1 MVTDLSS
8 NCLVDG
14 ISGVATPSF
23 GGVSAAEARAIMR
36 EYAGIS
42 LASRKLY
49 KIEVEG
55 GGKLFQL
62 LTTDITFSPVTIPS
76 ERHQIGSASL
86 DSVKT
91 TENVEMRITVFD
103 NKKGEIKRWFDK
115 TSAKVAHS
123 DGTVGLPAEYLV
135 KIRVLHAY
143 FSDETNKGGY
153 ENNYL
158 MRPVS
163 SEYEFSREE
172 GGPQKLNLVFTQF
185 DTFF

>member
-1 MVTDLSS
+1 MSS
-8 NCLVDG
+8 TCVGG
-14 ISGVATPSF
+14 ISGVATPLF

-36 EYAGIS
+36 EYAGIKI
-42 LASRKLY
+42 ASRKLY

-62 LTTDITFSPVTIPS
+62 LTTDISYSPVTIPS
-76 ERHQIGSASL
+76 ERHQIGSVSI

-91 TENVEMRITVFD
+91 TEHVELRLTVFD
-103 NKKGEIKRWFDK
+103 NKKGKIKRWFDK
-115 TSAKVAHS
+115 TAAKVAHS
-123 DGTVGLPAEYLV
+123 DGTVGLPVDYLV
-135 KIRVLHAY
+135 KIRILHAY
-143 FSDETNKGGY
+143 FSDATNKGGY
-153 ENNYL
+153 ENNYH

-163 SEYEFSREE
+163 SEYELSREE